1 MAPASSA
8 KAASCNPINEDSK
21 DRFESIERKDRGTI
35 FIFWKVYYR
44 LLQHAV
50 IESEPGK
57 YQWRYDENRRSLG
70 KLFTWR
76 DLGAFGSFAG
86 AIMIG

>member
-1 MAPASSA
+1 MPD
-8 KAASCNPINEDSK
+8 NPKGNPYIK
-21 DRFESIERKDRGTI
+21 D
-35 FIFWKVYYR
+35 R

-50 IESEPGK
+50 VESEPGK

-86 AIMIG
+86 AISAMIG